1 MKCERDYHIFSKRR
15 YVAGLLLIIAAALI
29 FVENDAFLYKNT
41 IARVVSVDNTF
52 SHVQDGP
59 NEEEEKYYDQEIQA
73 KVLNGDRKG
82 EHIAL
87 ENTYSQSGVNDE
99 RYYVGEQIF
108 VSLRQDT
115 DSGTINGKKRDFF
128 LACLC
133 GMFLVLLLILNGRK
147 GGIIAVSVCL
157 NVLIFLYAL
166 SWYGNGG
173 DLIQMTYM
181 LVLIFNGIT
190 LVFAGGVHRKTL
202 VAIIASLATTG
213 ICYGIYEVVLL
224 TSERLP
230 YEMMDYVVNPSDLS
244 ELFLTGV
251 LMGSLGAVMD
261 VSISIAAGVSEIL
274 YRKPDISVKSLVNS
288 VREMG
293 YDIMGTM
300 INVLFFTY
308 ISSAIPVLVIKIKNG
323 YTLYHL
329 INFQLVFELIRFLM
343 GAIGIVLAIPVSI
356 MCAIMTGTVSSK
368 QASKNLN
375 SGAIIHSF
383 IYPLRYFINLNIM

>member
-1 MKCERDYHIFSKRR
+1 MKRERKYHILPKRC
-15 YVAGLLLIIAAALI
+15 YIAGLLLIVAAALL
-29 FVENDAFLYKNT
+29 FVECDAFLYENT
-41 IARVVSVDNTF
+41 VARVTSVKNTF
-52 SHVQDGP
+52 SHTQDGP
-59 NEEEEKYYDQEIQA
+59 NDEEEQYYDQLIQA

-82 EHIAL
+82 EHIIL
-87 ENTYSQSGVNDE
+87 ENMYSRSGVNDE

-108 VSLRQDT
+108 VSLRQQES
-115 DSGTINGKKRDFF
+115 SGTINGKKRDFF

-133 GMFLVLLLILNGRK
+133 GLFLVMLLILNGRK

-173 DLIQMTYM
+173 DLIQMTYL
-181 LVLIFNGIT
+181 LVIIFNVIT
-190 LVFAGGVHRKTL
+190 LVFAGGMHRKTL
-202 VAIIASLATTG
+202 VAIMASLATTG
-213 ICYGIYEVVLL
+213 ICYGIYEIVLH

-261 VSISIAAGVSEIL
+261 VSISIAAGVAEIL
-274 YRKPDISVKSLVNS
+274 YRKPDISVKGLINS
-288 VREMG
+288 IREMG

-308 ISSAIPVLVIKIKNG
+308 ISSAIPILVIKIKNG

-343 GAIGIVLAIPVSI
+343 GAIGIVLAIPVAGFFS
-356 MCAIMTGTVSSK
+356 VV
-368 QASKNLN
+368 L
-375 SGAIIHSF
+375 
-383 IYPLRYFINLNIM
+383 LRIWNRKGEKTS

>member
-1 MKCERDYHIFSKRR
+1 M
-15 YVAGLLLIIAAALI
+15 
-29 FVENDAFLYKNT
+29 
-41 IARVVSVDNTF
+41 
-52 SHVQDGP
+52 
-59 NEEEEKYYDQEIQA
+59 
-73 KVLNGDRKG
+73 
-82 EHIAL
+82 
-87 ENTYSQSGVNDE
+87 
-99 RYYVGEQIF
+99 
-108 VSLRQDT
+108 RQDT
-115 DSGTINGKKRDFF
+115 NSGTINGKKRDFF

-224 TSERLP
+224 TS
-230 YEMMDYVVNPSDLS
+230 
-244 ELFLTGV
+244 
-251 LMGSLGAVMD
+251 VMD

-308 ISSAIPVLVIKIKNG
+308 ISSAIPILVIKIKNG

-343 GAIGIVLAIPVSI
+343 GAIGIVLAIPVAGFFSVI
-356 MCAIMTGTVSSK
+356 
-368 QASKNLN
+368 L
-375 SGAIIHSF
+375 
-383 IYPLRYFINLNIM
+383 LRIWKKKGEKMS